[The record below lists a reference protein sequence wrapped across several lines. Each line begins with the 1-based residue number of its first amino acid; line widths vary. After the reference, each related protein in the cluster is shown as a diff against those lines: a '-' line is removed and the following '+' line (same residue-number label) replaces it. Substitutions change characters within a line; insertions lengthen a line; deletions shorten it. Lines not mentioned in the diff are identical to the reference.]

1 MSKPL
6 PSDAVRIRRANS
18 EDANVC
24 GRICYDAFTT
34 INQQHNF
41 PPELPS
47 AEAAVGAL
55 GRLFAHPGFF
65 CVVGELDGRIVGSN
79 CLDERSTI
87 AGIGPITIETRVQNR
102 SIGRA
107 LMQAVMDRANARA
120 FPGVRLLQAT
130 FHNRSLSLYTKLGFD
145 PRELMVVMNGPPINQ
160 KIPGCAVRP
169 ATDADLQTANRLCE
183 AVHGHSRSGELTD
196 AIQQRTAFV
205 VERQGQLTGY
215 ASGYGYFAHAVGESN
230 QDLKALIAGIA
241 EFPYPGIIVPTK
253 NADLFRWCLANN
265 LRVVQ
270 PMTLMTIGLYNEPR
284 GAYLPSVL
292 Y

>member
-6 PSDAVRIRRANS
+6 ASDAVRIRRANP
-18 EDANVC
+18 EDAKTC

-47 AEAAVGAL
+47 SEAAVSAL
-55 GRLFAHPGFF
+55 GRLFSHPGFF

-145 PRELMVVMNGPPINQ
+145 PRELMVVMNGRPIKQ
-160 KIPGCAVRP
+160 KIAGCTVRP
-169 ATDADLQTANRLCE
+169 ATEADLQTANRLCE
-183 AVHGHSRSGELTD
+183 AVHGHNRSGELVD
-196 AIQQRTAFV
+196 ALQQGTAVV

-215 ASGYGYFAHAVGESN
+215 ASGYGYVAHAVGESN
-230 QDLKALIAGIA
+230 QDLKALIAGIT
-241 EFPYPGIIVPTK
+241 EFPYPGIIVPTR